1 MRSPLS
7 VALCLNLALAVSTP
21 AQTRPVEDVGTV
33 TGHILCSDTQRPA
46 RLAEVRLVST
56 SITASSKVDA
66 FQDFNALGNS
76 LPPVQTDMSGAFTVH
91 NVHPGTYYLRVDY
104 PGYLTSILS
113 FTRSQL
119 AHPTPDIQK
128 RIASELQTITVAPH
142 TTARADATILRG
154 ASISGTILYDDG
166 SPAVGLGISL
176 YRRDA
181 KGEYKE
187 DFGSY
192 RFNLTTDDRGHYRI
206 DSLPA
211 DSYVLSANFSIN
223 ESTITTMPTPG
234 GNGTMQVNMQ
244 KTLFSLPLYSGSVLR
259 RQDATVIKTDAGQ
272 ETPSVDLT
280 MPLSKL
286 HSVSGTVITQGGH
299 TVNAGKVAL
308 LYADTREELT
318 NTPISRDDNQ
328 FHFLYVPEGNYVLA
342 VQEASDVTQIEVA
355 NPAGT
360 TPKTRLED
368 KTVRT
373 YGTAEQPLTI
383 EGEMPAVLVTVP
395 NKAAAATN

>member
-1 MRSPLS
+1 MRTSLFL
-7 VALCLNLALAVSTP
+7 VLALNLGFVVSTA
-21 AQTRPVEDVGTV
+21 AQTRPTEDVGTV

-46 RLAEVRLVST
+46 RLAEVRLVPT
-56 SITASSKVDA
+56 SITASPKVDA
-66 FQDFNALGNS
+66 YQDLSALGGN

-91 NVHPGTYYLRVDY
+91 NVRPGTYYLRVDY
-104 PGYLTSILS
+104 PGYLTSMLS
-113 FTRSQL
+113 FTRNQL

-128 RIASELQTITVAPH
+128 RIASELQVVTVAPH
-142 TTARADATILRG
+142 AAVRADTTIPRG

-166 SPAVGLGISL
+166 SPAVGLGLSL
-176 YRRDA
+176 YRRND
-181 KGEYKE
+181 KGEFKE

-192 RFNLTTDDRGHYRI
+192 RFNLTTDDRGHYHI

-211 DSYVLSANFSIN
+211 DSFVLSANFSIN
-223 ESTITTMPTPG
+223 ESTVTTMPTPG
-234 GNGTMQVNMQ
+234 GNGTMQVNIQ

-259 RQDATVIKTDAGQ
+259 RRDATVIKTDAGQ
-272 ETPSVDLT
+272 ETPAVDLT

-328 FHFLYVPEGNYVLA
+328 FHFLYVPEGNYILA
-342 VQEASDVTQIEVA
+342 VKEASDVTQIEVA
-355 NPAGT
+355 NPPGT
-360 TPKTRLED
+360 TPRMRMED
-368 KTVRT
+368 KTLRI
-373 YGTAEQPLTI
+373 YGTTEQPLTI
-383 EGEMPAVLVTVP
+383 EGEMPSVFVTVP
-395 NKAAAATN
+395 NKADANPS

>member
-1 MRSPLS
+1 MRTSLFL
-7 VALCLNLALAVSTP
+7 VLALNLGFVVSTA
-21 AQTRPVEDVGTV
+21 AQTRPTEDVGTV

-46 RLAEVRLVST
+46 RLAEVRLVPT
-56 SITASSKVDA
+56 SITASPKVDA
-66 FQDFNALGNS
+66 YQDLSALGGN

-104 PGYLTSILS
+104 PGYLTSMLS
-113 FTRSQL
+113 FTRNQL

-128 RIASELQTITVAPH
+128 RIASELQV
-142 TTARADATILRG
+142 
-154 ASISGTILYDDG
+154 LYDDG
-166 SPAVGLGISL
+166 SPAVGLGLSL
-176 YRRDA
+176 YRRND
-181 KGEYKE
+181 KGEFKE

-192 RFNLTTDDRGHYRI
+192 RFNLTTDDRGHYHI

-211 DSYVLSANFSIN
+211 DSFVLSANFSIN
-223 ESTITTMPTPG
+223 ESTVTTMPTPG
-234 GNGTMQVNMQ
+234 GNGTMQVNIQ

-259 RQDATVIKTDAGQ
+259 RRDATVIKTDAGQ
-272 ETPSVDLT
+272 ETPAVDLT

-328 FHFLYVPEGNYVLA
+328 FHFLYVPEGNYILA
-342 VQEASDVTQIEVA
+342 VKEASDVTQIEVA
-355 NPAGT
+355 NPPGT
-360 TPKTRLED
+360 TPRMRMED
-368 KTVRT
+368 KTLRI
-373 YGTAEQPLTI
+373 YGTTEQPLTI
-383 EGEMPAVLVTVP
+383 EGEMPSVFVTVP
-395 NKAAAATN
+395 NKADANPS